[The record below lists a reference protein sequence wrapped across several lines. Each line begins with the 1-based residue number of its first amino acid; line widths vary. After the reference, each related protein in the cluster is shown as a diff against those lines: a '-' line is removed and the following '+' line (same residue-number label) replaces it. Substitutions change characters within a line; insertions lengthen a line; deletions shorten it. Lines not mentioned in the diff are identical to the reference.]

1 MPFRGHDG
9 KHLQAYVDPLER
21 FFELEAAFDTE
32 RGFLG
37 DHVPLRLV
45 AANLVLTPGEPAEI
59 ASRVRALTEQLRERL
74 AFFSQI
80 SPAIQLLAA
89 AVILQRGDEPEAL
102 LAEVV
107 RVRAM
112 MRELGMR
119 RMEVYEFVAIL
130 AMRIRGGLAPIEQT
144 QVQRLH
150 DIYAQMKRHHWLL
163 TGPED
168 YPACAFLAGQ
178 TRSPEDIA
186 ARANAIYEGLR
197 TRAHAWRGDPLQTA
211 SNMLAL
217 SPLEPDELTDRFVTL
232 ATEFDAVKIRIRQ
245 AEYDEVAV
253 LCFLA
258 QPAKLI
264 VEAVLGYSTQ
274 IRERLRWAN
283 KETAF
288 GLAGNLAFVRLLGN
302 DPDLGALAD
311 AKALLDM
318 QTIIAARQAAA
329 AAGAAGQA

>member
-9 KHLQAYVDPLER
+9 KQLAAYVDPLAR
-21 FFELEAAFDTE
+21 FFDLEAAFDAE

-45 AANLVLTPGEPAEI
+45 AANLVLSPGEPTQI
-59 ASRVRALTEQLRERL
+59 AAQVRALTEQLRERL
-74 AFFSQI
+74 AFFSQV

-89 AVILQRGDEPEAL
+89 AVVLQRGDQPEAL
-102 LAEVV
+102 LAEVT
-107 RVRAM
+107 RVRKM
-112 MRELGMR
+112 MRELRMR
-119 RMEVYEFVAIL
+119 REEVYEFVAIL
-130 AMRIRGGLAPIEQT
+130 AMRIRNALAPIEQP

-150 DIYAQMKRHHWLL
+150 DIYAQMKSHHWFL

-178 TRSPEDIA
+178 ARSPQDIA
-186 ARANAIYEGLR
+186 ARANAVYEGLR

-211 SNMLAL
+211 SNMLVL
-217 SPLEPDELTDRFVTL
+217 SPLEPDELVDRFVTL
-232 ATEFDAVKIRIRQ
+232 ATEFDAAGIRVRQ

-264 VEAVLGYSTQ
+264 VEAVVDYTTQ

-283 KETAF
+283 KATAF
-288 GLAGNLAFVRLLGN
+288 GLAANLAFVRLLGN
-302 DPDLGALAD
+302 DPELGALAD

-329 AAGAAGQA
+329 AAAAAGQA